1 VAAERQLTT
10 KGYLEA
16 IGVPDLPAAL
26 SPFDPG
32 YDLHT
37 LVGHLDQSGA
47 LMSRLKI
54 SMACWIVADE
64 EVTRAKLRAAA
75 ERGVPTVSG
84 GGPFEIAAAQGR
96 LPEFLDLC
104 ADVGFD
110 RIEAGQGFTTT
121 PLDPQAVVR
130 QAADRG
136 LEVQYEL
143 GGKHDG
149 AFTTDVVDGL
159 VRLGTDWLEAGALEL
174 VVEARES
181 ARDVGLF
188 GSDGTYNGELAERM
202 ISAFGIERL
211 VFEAPDKRSQFT
223 LLDHLGPRVQLSNVR
238 LEEVLRVEIYRRGL
252 HSDSF
257 SNPLLRPRAPFMELQ
272 PDELSSTPR

>member
-1 VAAERQLTT
+1 MTT
-10 KGYLEA
+10 SGFLQS
-16 IGVPDLPAAL
+16 IGVPALAPAIT
-26 SPFDPG
+26 PFDPG

-54 SMACWIVADE
+54 SMACWLVADE
-64 EVTRAKLRAAA
+64 GVTRAKARAAA
-75 ERGVPTVSG
+75 ERKVPTVSG

-104 ADVGFD
+104 ADVGFS
-110 RIEAGQGFTTT
+110 RIEAGQGFTNT
-121 PLDPQAVVR
+121 PLDPRSVVA

-149 AFTTDVVDGL
+149 AFTNEVMDQL
-159 VRLGTDWLEAGALEL
+159 LRLGESWLEAGALEL

-181 ARDVGLF
+181 AKDVGLF
-188 GSDGTYNGELAERM
+188 GQDGGYDGAMADRLVN
-202 ISAFGIERL
+202 AFGLEAL

-223 LLDHLGPRVQLSNVR
+223 LLDHLGQGVQLSNVR

-257 SNPLLRPRAPFMELQ
+257 DKPLLRPRAPFMELQ
-272 PDELSSTPR
+272 QTALLSSQQ